1 MDEREAT
8 SCELHAVSCIQKIFL
23 NSGRKIF
30 ACNSDI
36 RHLSSVICHP
46 SSLYLRMKSFQLF
59 FFLLLSVNIQAQS
72 DSTKTKHLIDSINRR
87 LDRSVV
93 IKDLDFMQK
102 HYAVDFIF
110 THATGKIDS
119 KKSWISKAEGPT
131 NLYKSREHDSV
142 IIELHNDIAIVKGI
156 MTVVSKPE
164 ANRPEFYNRYIRV
177 YALRKNTWQLIS
189 NHGIAQWNK

>member
-1 MDEREAT
+1 MRVK
-8 SCELHAVSCIQKIFL
+8 SYWLLAVSCKLFP
-23 NSGRKIF
+23 
-30 ACNSDI
+30 
-36 RHLSSVICHP
+36 V
-46 SSLYLRMKSFQLF
+46 YLRMKSFLLF
-59 FFLLLSVNIQAQS
+59 FFLSISVNILAQT
-72 DSTKTKHLIDSINRR
+72 DSIKTKNLIDSINRG
-87 LDRSVV
+87 LDRAVV
-93 IKDLDFMQK
+93 NKDLAFMQK
-102 HYAVDFIF
+102 HYADDFIF

-131 NLYKSREHDSV
+131 NLYQSREHDSV
-142 IIELHNDIAIVKGI
+142 IIELHHDIAIVKGI